1 MTGQRISLT
10 ADYSDFADVQKP
22 IRVIR
27 VIRG

>member
-1 MTGQRISLT
+1 MNQESITAT
-10 ADYSDFADVQKP
+10 ADYSDDADVQKL